1 MAANCLSHLKEN
13 LMDKLIIEGGTQ
25 LQGEIWISGSKNA
38 ALPILFATLLTEN
51 KVTVANLPHLQ
62 DITTTIALLG
72 ALGVKISVDD
82 GMQISIEAGTL
93 SSLIAPYDLVKTMR
107 ASILVL
113 GPLLAKHG
121 EANVSFPGGCA
132 IGSRPVDLH
141 LKGLEAM
148 GAEIEVDQGY
158 IKARS
163 NGRLKGAHILMDTVS
178 VGATENLMMA
188 AALAEGT
195 TVIENAA
202 REPEIVDLAQCMNT
216 WGAKVEGYGTDTLT
230 IHGVERMAGGEYTV
244 MPDRIETGTFLAAAA
259 ATCGKVRVTKAD
271 PASLEAVLLKLKET
285 GAVITQG
292 EDWIELD
299 MRGKRP
305 KAVNIK
311 TAPHPGF
318 PTDMQAQLS
327 VVNAV
332 AEGSGRITET
342 IFENRHMQVQE
353 LNRMGANIAVEGNTA
368 VVSGVEGLTGAPVIA
383 SDLRASAALV
393 IAGMV
398 ASGETAV
405 DHIYHID
412 RGYECIEEKL
422 SQLGARI
429 RRVPS

>member
-1 MAANCLSHLKEN
+1 
-13 LMDKLIIEGGTQ
+13 MDKLVIQGGAQ
-25 LQGEIWISGSKNA
+25 LEGEIWISGSKNA
-38 ALPILFATLLTEN
+38 ALPILFATLLTDE
-51 KVTVANLPHLQ
+51 KVTLSNLPHLQ

-72 ALGVKISVDD
+72 ALGVTISIDD
-82 GMQISIEAGTL
+82 SMQITVESG
-93 SSLIAPYDLVKTMR
+93 SLNALTAPYDLVKTMR

-141 LKGLEAM
+141 LKGLESM
-148 GAEIEVDQGY
+148 GAQIEVDQGY
-158 IKARS
+158 IRARS
-163 NGRLKGAHILMDTVS
+163 NGRLKGANILMDMVS

-195 TVIENAA
+195 TVIQNAA
-202 REPEIVDLAQCMNT
+202 REPEIVDLAKCMNML
-216 WGAKVEGYGTDTLT
+216 GAKVEGYGTNTLT
-230 IHGVERMAGGEYTV
+230 IHGVEKMTGGKYSI

-259 ATCGKVRVTKAD
+259 ATGGKIKVTKAD

-285 GAVITQG
+285 GAEITQG
-292 EDWIELD
+292 DDWIQLD
-299 MRGKRP
+299 MKGERP
-305 KAVNIK
+305 KAINLK
-311 TAPHPGF
+311 TAPYPGF

-332 AEGSGRITET
+332 AEGTGRITET

-368 VVSGVEGLTGAPVIA
+368 VVTGVDQLNGAPVMA

-405 DHIYHID
+405 DRIYHID

-422 SQLGARI
+422 SQVGARI
-429 RRVPS
+429 RRVSSK

>member
-1 MAANCLSHLKEN
+1 MAANCLSQLKEP
-13 LMDKLIIEGGTQ
+13 LMDKLIIKGGTQ

-72 ALGVKISVDD
+72 ALGVKVSIDD

-93 SSLIAPYDLVKTMR
+93 SSVTAPYDLVKTMR

-113 GPLLAKHG
+113 GPLLAKYG

-163 NGRLKGAHILMDTVS
+163 NGRLKGAHILMDIVS

-202 REPEIVDLAQCMNT
+202 REPEIVDLARCMNA

-230 IHGVERMAGGEYTV
+230 IHGVKSMGGGEYTV

-259 ATCGKVRVTKAD
+259 ATSGKVKVTKAD

-292 EDWIELD
+292 EDWIQLD
-299 MRGKRP
+299 MQGKRP

-353 LNRMGANIAVEGNTA
+353 LNRMGANIVVEGNTA